1 MIRSF
6 IDRRGGR
13 LFSYRL
19 GKVSETMYS
28 LEAFLAR
35 RTLNA
40 RFWAY
45 GKAHSN
51 GQWTYTAFRM
61 LVQNR
66 SISDDFL
73 DIARF
78 PPQSVDLLRV
88 YLTSG
93 DVLGLIGFGPPSSSD
108 QPSRSPKLFP
118 KTQNLLFL
126 SRTTSKHALL
136 TAGNVSGRFTRSP
149 KADIQNLP
157 DYHREKVDIKD
168 ISAHLRKSNHM

>member
-1 MIRSF
+1 
-6 IDRRGGR
+6 
-13 LFSYRL
+13 
-19 GKVSETMYS
+19 
-28 LEAFLAR
+28 
-35 RTLNA
+35 
-40 RFWAY
+40 
-45 GKAHSN
+45 
-51 GQWTYTAFRM
+51 M
-61 LVQNR
+61 LDQNR

-78 PPQSVDLLRV
+78 PPQSVDLLMI

-118 KTQNLLFL
+118 KKQNLLFL

-149 KADIQNLP
+149 KADIQNPTDLEWVMRRYQGYLCSSSEIESHVRTKETIMSTIRSRDP
-157 DYHREKVDIKD
+157 PSCSQRGSLAGHR
-168 ISAHLRKSNHM
+168 NFGCT